1 MRAERRRRAYIF
13 VIARRRRLRTGL
25 ISSTAESPTSRLGA
39 LARTAWDIGGGEFQ
53 VEKGDDVFRV
63 LLYGGSFVW
72 GTGALSDEETISG
85 HLEKLLNQRVGG
97 SKRFEVINCGESGYL
112 STQEAVF
119 LLVEGVYLSP
129 DLVVFLDGANDSA
142 KAYQKLPAGYPFLFD
157 RMNEVFSEGLRRRHR
172 EAFTIDNELEYFKRQ
187 RAVVW
192 SPGSIVLLKRL
203 GVLRQKASEQ
213 KPDAGEKF
221 TTAEEYAIRHF
232 RNVRCVRGLG
242 EEFGFATAFAIQPM
256 LIFFKPMHEDER
268 QILEALKKY
277 ETYSNTHAWWE
288 KYYRRYT
295 DMVLA
300 MCRDADI
307 SVLDLR
313 RVFAGNSQPL
323 YIDDVHLTGDGYYLI
338 AEALCRWLTAEGLV
352 APARRSSGQSGVT
365 TGR

>member
-1 MRAERRRRAYIF
+1 
-13 VIARRRRLRTGL
+13 
-25 ISSTAESPTSRLGA
+25 
-39 LARTAWDIGGGEFQ
+39 
-53 VEKGDDVFRV
+53 
-63 LLYGGSFVW
+63 VW